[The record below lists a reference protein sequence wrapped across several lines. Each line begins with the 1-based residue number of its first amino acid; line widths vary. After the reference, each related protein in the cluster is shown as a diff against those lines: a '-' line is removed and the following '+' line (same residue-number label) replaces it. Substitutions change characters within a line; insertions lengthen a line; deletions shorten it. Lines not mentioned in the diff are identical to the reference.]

1 MKKIIVIGGG
11 ILGASTAYHLA
22 KKGAEVTIV
31 DRKDKGQATDAAAG
45 IICPWLSQRRNKAWY
60 ALAKA
65 GARYYPSLIEELKK
79 DGETKTGYSKVG
91 AICLHTDQKKLD
103 QMVERALV
111 RRQEAPEIGEITL
124 LNPQETKSLFPLV
137 DEKFASVHVSGG
149 ARVDGRELRDSLLR
163 ASQKNGAILIHE
175 HADLLFDKKKVV
187 GVRVGD
193 ENLYG
198 DTVIVCAGAWAHPLL
213 SPLGVDLKINFQ
225 KAQIVHLEHPDENT
239 DQWPVVM
246 PPGTLYLLAFG
257 ENRIVAGSTHEDTE
271 VYDTRIT
278 AGGLQELFNKSFETA
293 PCLNKGTFL
302 EARVGFRPFTPG
314 FLPIIGALP
323 GWEGIFV
330 ANGLGSSGLTVGPY
344 LGAELANLALGLPLD
359 INLDHY
365 SVEGALG
372 SK

>member
-22 KKGAEVTIV
+22 KKGAEVIIV

-60 ALAKA
+60 SLAKA

-79 DGETKTGYSKVG
+79 DGETKTGYAKVG
-91 AICLHTDQKKLD
+91 AISLHTDQKKLD
-103 QMVERALV
+103 KMIERALI
-111 RRQEAPEIGEITL
+111 RRQEAPEIGEITPL
-124 LNPQETKSLFPLV
+124 SPQETKSLFPLV

-163 ASQKNGAILIHE
+163 AAHKNGATLIHE
-175 HADLLFDKKKVV
+175 NADLLFDKKKVV
-187 GVRVGD
+187 GVRAGD
-193 ENLYG
+193 KNFYA

-213 SPLGVDLKINFQ
+213 SPLGVDLKIKFQ
-225 KAQIVHLEHPDENT
+225 KAQIVHLELPDEHT
-239 DQWPVVM
+239 DNWPVVM
-246 PPGTLYLLAFG
+246 SPGTLYLLAFEG
-257 ENRIVAGSTHEDTE
+257 NKIVAGSTHEDTE
-271 VYDTRIT
+271 VFDTRVT

-314 FLPIIGALP
+314 FLPVIGALP
-323 GWEGIFV
+323 GWEGILV

-344 LGAELANLALGLPLD
+344 LGAELAKLALGLQLD
-359 INLDHY
+359 IDLENY
-365 SVEGALG
+365 SVEGAMDV
-372 SK
+372 

>member
-1 MKKIIVIGGG
+1 MKKVIVIGGG
-11 ILGASTAYHLA
+11 ILGASTAFHLA

-124 LNPQETKSLFPLV
+124 LNPQETKSLLPLV

-163 ASQKNGAILIHE
+163 AAQKNGAILIHE
-175 HADLLFDKKKVV
+175 HAELLFDKKKVV
-187 GVRVGD
+187 GVRAGD
-193 ENLYG
+193 ENLYA

-225 KAQIVHLEHPDENT
+225 KAQIVHLEHPDEKT

-246 PPGTLYLLAFG
+246 PPGTLYLLAFE
-257 ENRIVAGSTHEDTE
+257 ENRIVVGSTHEDTE

-314 FLPIIGALP
+314 FLPIIGELP

-372 SK
+372 SN